1 VTAKV
6 AATSWGSKRKRSSD
20 EGEASTDAK
29 PESKKG
35 KVAKVAGPV
44 VPKSEGSRPRSS
56 RSLFEIDEDSDPE
69 VY

>member
-6 AATSWGSKRKRSSD
+6 AATSRGSKRKRSSD

-35 KVAKVAGPV
+35 KVATVAGPV
-44 VPKSEGSRPRSS
+44 IPKSEGSRSS
-56 RSLFEIDEDSDPE
+56 GSLFEIDEDSDPE

>member
-6 AATSWGSKRKRSSD
+6 AATRMSSKRKRSSD

-29 PESKKG
+29 PECKKE
-35 KVAKVAGPV
+35 KEATVAGPV
-44 VPKSEGSRPRSS
+44 VSKSEGSRSS
-56 RSLFEIDEDSDPE
+56 GSLFEIDEDSDPE